1 MGLRSNHNFA
11 HVVLY
16 QSAEEL
22 SNKSLMLQQTEKKEL
37 CNIKLEIKTTFNTV
51 KFIEVCIQ

>member
-1 MGLRSNHNFA
+1 MGLRSNHNFS

-22 SNKSLMLQQTEKKEL
+22 SNKSPTLQWTEKKEL
-37 CNIKLEIKTTFNTV
+37 CNINLEIKITFNTV
-51 KFIEVCIQ
+51 KITEAGI